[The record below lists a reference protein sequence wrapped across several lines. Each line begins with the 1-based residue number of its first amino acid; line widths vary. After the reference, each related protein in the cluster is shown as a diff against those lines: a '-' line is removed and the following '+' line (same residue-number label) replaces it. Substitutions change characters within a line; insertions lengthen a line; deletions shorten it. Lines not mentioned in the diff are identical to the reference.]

1 MSSVSSYLVITSVAT
16 ADNHVLRAYATQAGK
31 YGVGLVVVG
40 DNKSPLDF
48 QLPGCDF
55 YSIERQKGLSFTLP
69 SLLPTNHY
77 SRKNVGYLVAAC
89 SGADI
94 IIETDDDNLPYE
106 EFWLERILHHNGLTF
121 ENAGWVNAY
130 RHFSAANIWPRG
142 FALDCVQEQI
152 PSSVRKENIPCPMQ
166 QGLADE
172 NPDVDAIYRL
182 TLPLPVKFEAAEAIA
197 LGRGAICPFNSQNT
211 TWFKEA
217 FPLLY
222 LPSFCSFRMTD
233 IWRSFVAQR
242 VAWECGW
249 HILFHKSTVW
259 QERNSHNLL
268 KDFQDEIPGY
278 LHNGKIVEVLS
289 HLALRSGKEH
299 IFENMKTCYS
309 AIIDMNL
316 IDPAEMQLLD
326 AWFADF
332 QNFVTYT
339 FKNK

>member
-1 MSSVSSYLVITSVAT
+1 VSSVSSYLVITSVAT
-16 ADNHVLRAYATQAGK
+16 ADNHVLREYSTQAGK
-31 YGVGLVVVG
+31 YGRGLIVIG
-40 DNKSPLDF
+40 DKKSPLDF
-48 QLPGCDF
+48 ELPGCDF
-55 YSIERQKGLSFTLP
+55 YSIERQKNLSCSLP

-77 SRKNVGYLVAAC
+77 SRKNVGYLVAAH

-94 IIETDDDNLPYE
+94 IIETDDDNLPYK
-106 EFWLERILHHNGLTF
+106 EFWQERTLHHNGLTF

-142 FALDCVQEQI
+142 FALNCVQQPT
-152 PSSVRKENIPCPMQ
+152 PSSIQQTNIACPIQ

-242 VAWECGW
+242 VAWECDW

-289 HLALRSGKEH
+289 LLALRQGKEH
-299 IFENMKTCYS
+299 ILENMKACYS
-309 AIIDMNL
+309 AMIDMAL

-326 AWFADF
+326 AWFADL
-332 QNFVTYT
+332 QLCGW
-339 FKNK
+339 

>member
-1 MSSVSSYLVITSVAT
+1 MERIFERKSSFLIVTSIA
-16 ADNHVLRAYATQAGK
+16 ASEHPVLRAYAHEAAEND
-31 YGVGLVVVG
+31 VGFVLIG
-40 DNKSPLDF
+40 DKKSPGAFHLEN
-48 QLPGCDF
+48 CDF
-55 YSIERQKGLSFTLP
+55 YSIERQNSLP
-69 SLLPTNHY
+69 FSIVKHLPYNHY
-77 SRKNVGYLVAAC
+77 SRKNIGYLLAA
-89 SGADI
+89 SRGADI
-94 IIETDDDNLPYE
+94 IIETDDDNFPYK
-106 EFWLERILHHNGLTF
+106 EFWQERILHHNGLTF

-130 RHFSAANIWPRG
+130 KHFSAANIWPRG
-142 FALDCVQEQI
+142 FALDCVQDQI
-152 PSSVRKENIPCPMQ
+152 PSSVKKENVPCPIQ

-182 TLPLPVKFEAAEAIA
+182 TLPLPLKFEATEAIA

-249 HILFHKSTVW
+249 YILFHKSTVW

-289 HLALRSGKEH
+289 KLVLRQGKEH

-309 AIIDMNL
+309 AMIDMAL
-316 IDPAEMQLLD
+316 IDSAEMQLLD
-326 AWFADF
+326 AWFADLHLCGW
-332 QNFVTYT
+332 
-339 FKNK
+339 